1 MISSIS
7 SEVAHGRW
15 KMREKSD
22 WAGINFI
29 EIGDEER
36 GDKENYL
43 V

>member
-1 MISSIS
+1 
-7 SEVAHGRW
+7 
-15 KMREKSD
+15 MREKSD

-43 V
+43 VWKGVR